1 MRAATKHSNQLNRM
15 NCIECRDN
23 LVACVEG
30 LLTGEEARECAGHLE
45 RCENCRNEYNAI
57 TTLQQR
63 LVARGQVSAN
73 FFSVVSPVMHRVRAV
88 QPAHEKETIMS
99 VLLKRWRF
107 GLGAVAVSAAIVA
120 GTLMIS
126 SPKAQ
131 ATAAD
136 ILARGA
142 RAVGNPTSVHLRGKV
157 RTLPN
162 DNFSYVSVDCDFQSI
177 ELWKQWKPDLKWRVE
192 KPGRVA
198 VMDGQSTAIYIKPA
212 NTGMRI
218 PKPSR
223 SAFDTEW
230 LHRIANLS
238 DTITN
243 ELKNAIARGWK
254 LNLREERAADSRMKT
269 IVTVEAKAGL
279 PENDYLK
286 NKLFD
291 ASDTRRIYRF
301 DSENEL
307 LEGVQ
312 VYLSTKTG
320 EVLMFELEQID
331 YNQPI
336 ASTVFQL
343 DFPSDVNWYQT
354 EMQKLPDNEKYASM
368 TAEQAARTYFEAL
381 VNKDWIEAEKFRRDK
396 VDEKVKYMVRDLE
409 LISIGQAF
417 TSAAYDPDGR
427 FVPYEIKLSD
437 GRLLKHNLALKK
449 DKGTGRWFV
458 DGGGF

>member
-1 MRAATKHSNQLNRM
+1 VM
-15 NCIECRDN
+15 
-23 LVACVEG
+23 
-30 LLTGEEARECAGHLE
+30 
-45 RCENCRNEYNAI
+45 
-57 TTLQQR
+57 QR
-63 LVARGQVSAN
+63 I
-73 FFSVVSPVMHRVRAV
+73 RAV

-99 VLLKRWRF
+99 ILFRRWRF
-107 GLGAVAVSAAIVA
+107 GLGAVAASAAIVA
-120 GTLMIS
+120 GTLIIS

-131 ATAAD
+131 ATAAE
-136 ILARGA
+136 IMSRGA
-142 RAVGNPTSVHLRGKV
+142 RAVGKPTSVHFKGKL

-162 DNFSYVSVDCDFQSI
+162 DNFSYVSADLDFQPI
-177 ELWKQWKPDLKWRVE
+177 ELWKQWQPDLRWRVE

-212 NTGMRI
+212 NSGMKFPR
-218 PKPSR
+218 PSV

-243 ELKNAIARGWK
+243 ELNNAIARGWK
-254 LNLREERAADSRMKT
+254 LSVREERAADGRLKAVVM
-269 IVTVEAKAGL
+269 VDAKAGL

-286 NKLFD
+286 NKFFD
-291 ASDTRRIYRF
+291 ASDTRRVYRF
-301 DSENEL
+301 DSDSEL

-312 VYLSTKTG
+312 VYLSSKNG
-320 EVLMFELEQID
+320 EVLVFELEQIE

-336 ASTVFQL
+336 VSTIFHL
-343 DFPSDVNWYQT
+343 DLPADVNWYQT

-368 TAEQAARTYFEAL
+368 TPEQAARTYFEAL
-381 VNKDWIEAEKFRRDK
+381 VNKDWAEAEKFRRDK
-396 VDEKVKYMVRDLE
+396 VDEKVKHMVAGLE

-427 FVPYEIKLSD
+427 FVPYEIKLGS

-449 DKGTGRWFV
+449 DKATGRWFV